1 MIKTEEATLFS
12 GFEAI
17 ALAPGG
23 AGIRIFLG
31 QPKPLGFRPAP
42 QPFSNTWVA
51 CPTSATG
58 PRWRGTAWTRDSH
71 ANTVSVSPLQV
82 PGFLLREMRVRAQD
96 LRSPG
101 LWKNEFSFMPWFQTV
116 RFRSPLPSGSQACFS
131 LFGVSPEKDL
141 IVILLSDFAEK

>member
-42 QPFSNTWVA
+42 LG
-51 CPTSATG
+51 CP
-58 PRWRGTAWTRDSH
+58 RHQRLLDRK
-71 ANTVSVSPLQV
+71 SVV
-82 PGFLLREMRVRAQD
+82 
-96 LRSPG
+96 
-101 LWKNEFSFMPWFQTV
+101 
-116 RFRSPLPSGSQACFS
+116 
-131 LFGVSPEKDL
+131 
-141 IVILLSDFAEK
+141 

>member
-42 QPFSNTWVA
+42 
-51 CPTSATG
+51 
-58 PRWRGTAWTRDSH
+58 
-71 ANTVSVSPLQV
+71 
-82 PGFLLREMRVRAQD
+82 LLRESSVNCQDVRA
-96 LRSPG
+96 G
-101 LWKNEFSFMPWFQTV
+101 LHEAT
-116 RFRSPLPSGSQACFS
+116 
-131 LFGVSPEKDL
+131 
-141 IVILLSDFAEK
+141 